1 MKTTIVARLVAST
14 LVVAVP
20 PGAQDTNSLQSPT
33 VHTASGVLR
42 GLTEGDVSS
51 FKGIPYAAAP
61 VGANRWRPPQPLH
74 RWQGERDASQFGA
87 ECAQA
92 AFPRG
97 AAGIRENSSEDCL
110 FVNVGGPAGAGPGAK
125 LPGVGGVHGG
135 ALRVG
140 GGALFLG

>member
-74 RWQGERDASQFGA
+74 R
-87 ECAQA
+87 
-92 AFPRG
+92 
-97 AAGIRENSSEDCL
+97 
-110 FVNVGGPAGAGPGAK
+110 
-125 LPGVGGVHGG
+125 
-135 ALRVG
+135 
-140 GGALFLG
+140 